1 METKYKL
8 LVVEDEDSQRELYK
22 EYFTMQNFEVITAAD
37 GEEALRLI
45 NANVYVDL
53 ILLDLMLPKIDG
65 MRVLEQ
71 IKNNPQTKDIIVYLM
86 TVLGTDAMVK
96 NAFAK
101 GANGYIIKDSM
112 TPEQIKNEILGAI
125 EKKKISTN

>member
-1 METKYKL
+1 
-8 LVVEDEDSQRELYK
+8 
-22 EYFTMQNFEVITAAD
+22 MQNFEVITAAD

-86 TVLGTDAMVK
+86 TVLGTDAIVK

-125 EKKKISTN
+125 EKKKTSTN

>member
-86 TVLGTDAMVK
+86 TVLGTDAIVK

-125 EKKKISTN
+125 EKKKTSTN